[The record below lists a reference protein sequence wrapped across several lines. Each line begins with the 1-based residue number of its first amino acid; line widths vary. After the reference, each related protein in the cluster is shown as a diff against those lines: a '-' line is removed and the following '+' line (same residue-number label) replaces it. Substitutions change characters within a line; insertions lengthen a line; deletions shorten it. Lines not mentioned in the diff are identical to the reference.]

1 KECGLHLW
9 EEICLLALVRCEGSK
24 LAEKEAEATV
34 KEIWRRLPEASPTF
48 VSLHAETALA
58 AGLWEKAV
66 DAARFGREEARRTGT
81 LLFDPLFRIVE
92 GKAHPGIDPG
102 RGWRRRGGSSR
113 RRGTGALRYELL
125 AELELAPIESGDK
138 KRLTLLIKR
147 SSEGED
153 LDPVIKARRLLV

>member
-1 KECGLHLW
+1 MSWRPIPKSWPKTLRRPNARPGRPSRWRKECGPHLW
-9 EEICLLALVRCEGSK
+9 EEICLLALVWCEGSK

-92 GKAHPGIDPG
+92 GKAHPGIDPRMG
-102 RGWRRRGGSSR
+102 VEEARNEARNGG
-113 RRGTGALRYELL
+113 T
-125 AELELAPIESGDK
+125 
-138 KRLTLLIKR
+138 
-147 SSEGED
+147 
-153 LDPVIKARRLLV
+153 PV